1 MSQNGSIVLGPI
13 VTSGSILT
21 RENFVFGNFQ
31 GVNFEPTSIVQN
43 VDASIGHIT
52 SAIGS
57 NSATLVDT
65 FNTSSFN
72 GAIYDYVLL
81 DTTVGCR
88 TGQFLVTQDNNNID
102 FTDVST
108 NDVGN
113 DSTKPS
119 LSAVFN
125 GSNVEIKVTNGNGY
139 TFKSIAKKI

>member
-1 MSQNGSIVLGPI
+1 MANSNIILGGLAA
-13 VTSGSILT
+13 SGS
-21 RENFVFGNFQ
+21 VFTGESISF
-31 GVNFEPTSIVQN
+31 GDFAGADFEA
-43 VDASIGHIT
+43 DAIIQSASANMGYIT
-52 SAIGS
+52 STIDN

-88 TGQFLVTQDNNNID
+88 TGQFLVTQDNNNIN

-125 GSNVEIKVTNGNGY
+125 GSNVEVKVTNGDGY

>member
-1 MSQNGSIVLGPI
+1 MSENGNIILGPL
-13 VTSGSILT
+13 VASGSILT
-21 RENFVFGNFQ
+21 REQFAFGNFQ
-31 GVNFEPTSIVQN
+31 GVNFEPVSIVEN
-43 VDASIGHIT
+43 ADAIMEHVT
-52 SAIGS
+52 STIGS

-88 TGQFLVTQDNNNID
+88 TGQFLVTQDNNSID

-113 DSTKPS
+113 DSPKPS
-119 LSAVFN
+119 LSAAFN
-125 GSNVEIKVTNGNGY
+125 GSNVEVKVTNGDGY